1 MTNHHVRWR
10 TIAPWTMPMLALWL
24 LVLLLTAVQ
33 GAAAAPS
40 DDGPDDQDHEVRI
53 VGVVLST
60 PGGADGLGDWSVA
73 ADGIIYTVRV
83 DGDTE
88 FHDGVPRVGQRVRVE
103 GVFLEPA
110 VILAHEL
117 RVEDQGDD
125 EEGEWQ
131 GLLISKPADGNG
143 AGIWVIRVGQGAIL
157 TATADLATRFDPAD
171 LAAFVPGIWVEIKGT
186 PMPGGTVRAT
196 RIRIDEYEAGEVV
209 VRLQPGAISSTVA
222 SRYGLVA
229 RSTLLA
235 DGHIYLLASP
245 DDENEV
251 SLVDRLQQDP
261 DVIWA
266 ELNYVNSVPES
277 EGYKTWGWGDRSDE
291 YINQYAFEQVK
302 LPAVSAY
309 YTGTGIL
316 VAVLDTGVDLQHPDL
331 ADRLQLPGLDVVS
344 GDTVPQDEGPPP
356 GGAPGLAWGHGTHV
370 AGIVARLAPGS
381 RILPV
386 RVLDANGRGN
396 TFLLAYAIEW
406 AVGQGAD
413 VINLS
418 LGTPYV
424 SQVLREAIQAAID
437 RGVVV
442 VAAAGNNNTDTPHY
456 PAAYA
461 DVLAVTAVD
470 GANRKASFANY
481 GWVDLAAPG
490 VGITSTVI
498 GPEGHGYGSWSGTSM
513 AAPFVSGGAAL
524 VRTKLAQPSAAPGGR
539 AGVLAVAN
547 RLRESARPLDADD
560 AQYGD
565 KLGGLLDLEAAL
577 LEQEPVLLEL
587 RLFIPRIQR

>member
-1 MTNHHVRWR
+1 M
-10 TIAPWTMPMLALWL
+10 
-24 LVLLLTAVQ
+24 
-33 GAAAAPS
+33 
-40 DDGPDDQDHEVRI
+40 
-53 VGVVLST
+53 
-60 PGGADGLGDWSVA
+60 
-73 ADGIIYTVRV
+73 
-83 DGDTE
+83 
-88 FHDGVPRVGQRVRVE
+88 
-103 GVFLEPA
+103 
-110 VILAHEL
+110 
-117 RVEDQGDD
+117 
-125 EEGEWQ
+125 
-131 GLLISKPADGNG
+131 
-143 AGIWVIRVGQGAIL
+143 
-157 TATADLATRFDPAD
+157 
-171 LAAFVPGIWVEIKGT
+171 PGIWVEIRGT
-186 PMPGGTVRAT
+186 LLPDSTVLAS
-196 RIRIDEYEAGEVV
+196 RIRMDEYEAGEVV
-209 VRLQPGAISSTVA
+209 VRLQPDAISSTVA
-222 SRYGLVA
+222 NRYGLVA

-235 DGHIYLLASP
+235 DAHIYLLASP

-251 SLVDRLQQDP
+251 SLVDLLRQDP
-261 DVIWA
+261 DVVWA

-291 YINQYAFEQVK
+291 YINQYAFEQVG

-316 VAVLDTGVDLQHPDL
+316 VAVLDTGVDLQHPAL
-331 ADRLQLPGLDVVS
+331 VDRLQLPGLDVVS

-406 AVGQGAD
+406 AVDQGAD

-418 LGTPYV
+418 LGTPYN
-424 SQVLREAIQAAID
+424 SQVLQEAIQAAID

-442 VAAAGNNNTDTPHY
+442 VAAAGNSNTDTPQY

-539 AGVLAVAN
+539 AGVLAVAG
-547 RLRESARPLDADD
+547 RLRESARPLDAYD

-577 LEQEPVLLEL
+577 LEQEPVPLEL
-587 RLFIPRIQR
+587 RLFIPWIQR